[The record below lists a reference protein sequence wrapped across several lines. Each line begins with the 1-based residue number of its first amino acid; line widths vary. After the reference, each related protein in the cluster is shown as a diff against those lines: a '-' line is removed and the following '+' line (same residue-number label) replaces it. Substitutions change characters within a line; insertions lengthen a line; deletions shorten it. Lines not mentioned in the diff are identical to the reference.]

1 MWEITHVSKKWALLS
16 GECERGCCPHNL
28 FPLSSALLFGCQV
41 VSDSLWPHGLQHTRL
56 LCPLL
61 PLGVCSNS
69 CPLSW
74 WCYLIISSSAT
85 PFSFC
90 LQSFPASRSFPMTW
104 LFALGDQNTG
114 ASASAI
120 SPSNEYS
127 GLISFNTDWFDLLAV
142 CKDFCCMTL
151 PQ

>member
-61 PLGVCSNS
+61 PLRVCSNS

>member
-41 VSDSLWPHGLQHTRL
+41 VSDSLWPHGLQHTSL

>member
-41 VSDSLWPHGLQHTRL
+41 VSDSLWPHRLQHTRL